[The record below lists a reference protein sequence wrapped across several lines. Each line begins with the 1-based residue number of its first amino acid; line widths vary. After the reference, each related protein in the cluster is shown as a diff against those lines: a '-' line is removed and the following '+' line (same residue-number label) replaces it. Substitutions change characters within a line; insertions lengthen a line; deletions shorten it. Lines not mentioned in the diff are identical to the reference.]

1 MIEGRSPPGVMAV
14 LDDTSLTMNAVS
26 FSFFCNKKEEN
37 CKGDCLRRSSLLS
50 GLEYFFFVK

>member
-26 FSFFCNKKEEN
+26 FSFFFVIKK
-37 CKGDCLRRSSLLS
+37 KKI
-50 GLEYFFFVK
+50 VKVIVYEDLVY